1 MQELLELLNINLPIG
16 WLVVLL
22 IISALIEISPI
33 KFNPLQAVYN
43 FFTAH
48 KKILD
53 KIDTI
58 DQRITKLESDHDYD
72 EAKHEEE
79 MAELSR
85 LRIIE
90 FGDGI
95 SHGHLY
101 SEERFNMIIDD
112 IDSYER
118 YCESH
123 PNFKNNKAGTNIAI
137 VKNTY
142 KKCKTGELKFLE
154 YDK

>member
-1 MQELLELLNINLPIG
+1 MQELLELLNINLPVG

-22 IISALIEISPI
+22 IISTLIEISPI
-33 KFNPLQAVYN
+33 KFNPLQDIYH

-48 KKILD
+48 KKILEKVD
-53 KIDTI
+53 AIDC
-58 DQRITKLESDHDYD
+58 RINKLETDHDSD
-72 EAKHEEE
+72 EARHEKE
-79 MAELSR
+79 MAEMAR
-85 LRIIE
+85 IRIIE

-112 IDSYER
+112 IDSYEQ
-118 YCESH
+118 YCASH

-142 KKCKTGELKFLE
+142 KKCKSGELKFLE
-154 YDK
+154 YNK